1 MGSKGGNAVTMA
13 PVIDVFQAF
22 GLDLST
28 QAQLHFFEL
37 VCRLCTYQ
45 QENPTAE
52 MGAGKVLIEQANEK
66 GRFFKEY
73 DQWMKR
79 DIKALIDADELALAA
94 FGVYPKKRTVCAL
107 AWSLA
112 ALIS

>member
-13 PVIDVFQAF
+13 PVIEVFQAF
-22 GLDLST
+22 GLDMQT
-28 QAQLHFFEL
+28 QAQLQFFEL
-37 VCRLCTYQ
+37 VCRLCTYR

-79 DIKALIDADELALAA
+79 DIRDLIDADELDLAA
-94 FGVYPKKRTVCAL
+94 LGVYPKRRTVCGI
-107 AWSLA
+107 AWALA
-112 ALIS
+112 ALIK